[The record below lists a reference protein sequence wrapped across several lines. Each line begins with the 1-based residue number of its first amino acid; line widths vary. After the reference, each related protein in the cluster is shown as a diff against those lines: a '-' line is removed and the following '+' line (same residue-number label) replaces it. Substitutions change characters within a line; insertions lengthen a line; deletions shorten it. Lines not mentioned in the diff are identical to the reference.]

1 MANLNKSSQQAS
13 SNMDSTLP
21 DTDLPLTNNALVVLV
36 CRYLKKNEYG
46 RVVETPEEMFSRV
59 ARTIARADLMYDENA
74 DVDALAWTFYEIMT
88 SLRFMP
94 NSPTLMNAGRE
105 LGQLSACFVLPIED
119 SIESIFKAIQYTAMI
134 HKSGGGTGFSFSRI
148 RPRGD
153 RVKSTHGIASGPIS
167 FMTIFDV
174 ATETVK
180 QGGARRGA
188 NMAILKVD
196 HPDIEEFITAKT
208 RIDRLNNFN
217 ISVALTEKFMEAVE
231 RGEDYALV
239 NPRNGKEVRWISAS
253 AIFDKIVESAWSS
266 GEPGIVFLDRINR
279 TNPTPDLG
287 QIESTNPCVTKDTFV
302 QTSEGPRQVSDITGY
317 KGNVVLD
324 GDTYPIVS
332 DGFFC
337 TGRKEVLR
345 LRTQEGYSLRLT
357 SDHLVLKAEKIIRKR
372 IKTGWIKAGDL
383 RTGDKILINNHRSLK
398 SWEGPYGED
407 EGYLLGLLI
416 GDGTLKEDKAVLSVW
431 TPRAVVN
438 GEYWAGHGPQ
448 AVMEKVL
455 EHALKLPHRSDFKGW
470 MEVPGRGEYRLS
482 LGYMKKV
489 AAELGLKPGNKT
501 ITPEIEKCS
510 FTFYRGFLGGIFDAD
525 GSIQG
530 SQAKGVSLRLAQS
543 DLTMLETV
551 QRMLLRVGI
560 ASRIYRYRRPA
571 GKSLLPDGRG
581 GHRAYKTQAQH
592 ELVLSKDNLQR
603 FHEVIGLT
611 DSEKAKRLE
620 RLLGRYDR
628 RPNRERFVA
637 TVKDIE
643 PDGVEDVY
651 DVSVAGIHAF
661 DANGFVVHNCGEQPL
676 LPYESCNLGSI
687 NLGRFV
693 KDGKIDYPALKETVW
708 QAVHFL
714 DNVIDVNEFPLEEIR
729 NMTLQTRKIGLGVMG
744 FADLL
749 ICLGI
754 PYNSDGAI
762 SLAGELM
769 SFMDKE
775 SKAASAELAKKRGN
789 FPAYKGSVYDSPET
803 PFMRNATTTTIAPTG
818 TISIIAGASSGI
830 EPLFAISYIRRVLD
844 GTELVETHPL
854 FIEAMKGAGKYSDAL
869 MEKIAE
875 CGSVQGLDEVP
886 EDLKRIFVTSMDV
899 SPEGHIAIQAAFQ
912 KDIDNAVSKTINF
925 ADDAT
930 KDSVRSAYLLA
941 WNLGLK
947 GITIYRS
954 GTRPA
959 QVLSL
964 KKEREGAGAAETIM
978 QADTNGKIAPRPRP
992 IKTHGITERVRTG
1005 CGNLYVT
1012 VNWDD
1017 KDICEV
1023 FAQMGKAGG
1032 CAACQIE
1039 AESRLISL
1047 ALRSGIRVQ
1056 SIVTQLAGIR
1066 CPSPIW
1072 HEGGQILSCPDAI
1085 AKVLASASG
1094 VEIEKGNPAVM
1105 SCPEC
1110 GAVLE
1115 PESGCFVCRS
1125 CGFSRCD

>member
-1 MANLNKSSQQAS
+1 MANLNESSQPAS
-13 SNMDSTLP
+13 SSKDSSLP
-21 DTDLPLTNNALVVLV
+21 NTDLPLTNNALVVLAR
-36 CRYLKKNEYG
+36 RYLKKDEQG
-46 RVVETPEEMFSRV
+46 RIVETPEEMFRRV
-59 ARTIARADLMYDENA
+59 ARTIAQADLMYDKNA
-74 DVDALAWTFYEIMT
+74 DVDALDEVFYEVMT

-105 LGQLSACFVLPIED
+105 LGQLSACFVIPIED
-119 SIESIFKAIQYTAMI
+119 SIESIFEAIQHTAMI

-148 RPRGD
+148 RPKGD

-188 NMAILKVD
+188 NIAILKVD
-196 HPDIEEFITAKT
+196 HPDIEEFIITKT

-231 RGEDYALV
+231 QGEDYALV
-239 NPRNGKEVRWISAS
+239 NPRTGKEVRWISAS

-287 QIESTNPCVTKDTFV
+287 QIESTNPC
-302 QTSEGPRQVSDITGY
+302 
-317 KGNVVLD
+317 
-324 GDTYPIVS
+324 
-332 DGFFC
+332 
-337 TGRKEVLR
+337 
-345 LRTQEGYSLRLT
+345 
-357 SDHLVLKAEKIIRKR
+357 
-372 IKTGWIKAGDL
+372 
-383 RTGDKILINNHRSLK
+383 
-398 SWEGPYGED
+398 
-407 EGYLLGLLI
+407 
-416 GDGTLKEDKAVLSVW
+416 
-431 TPRAVVN
+431 
-438 GEYWAGHGPQ
+438 
-448 AVMEKVL
+448 
-455 EHALKLPHRSDFKGW
+455 
-470 MEVPGRGEYRLS
+470 
-482 LGYMKKV
+482 
-489 AAELGLKPGNKT
+489 
-501 ITPEIEKCS
+501 
-510 FTFYRGFLGGIFDAD
+510 
-525 GSIQG
+525 
-530 SQAKGVSLRLAQS
+530 
-543 DLTMLETV
+543 
-551 QRMLLRVGI
+551 
-560 ASRIYRYRRPA
+560 
-571 GKSLLPDGRG
+571 
-581 GHRAYKTQAQH
+581 
-592 ELVLSKDNLQR
+592 
-603 FHEVIGLT
+603 
-611 DSEKAKRLE
+611 
-620 RLLGRYDR
+620 
-628 RPNRERFVA
+628 
-637 TVKDIE
+637 
-643 PDGVEDVY
+643 
-651 DVSVAGIHAF
+651 
-661 DANGFVVHNCGEQPL
+661 GEQPL

-693 KDGKIDYPALKETVW
+693 KDGEIDYPALKETVW

-714 DNVIDVNEFPLEEIR
+714 DNVIDVNKFPLEEIR
-729 NMTLQTRKIGLGVMG
+729 NMTLRTRKIGLGIMG

-749 ICLGI
+749 ICLNI
-754 PYNSDGAI
+754 PYNSDRAV
-762 SLAGELM
+762 SLAGEIM

-789 FPAYKGSVYDSPET
+789 FPAYKGSIYDNPET
-803 PFMRNATTTTIAPTG
+803 TYMRNATTTTIAPTG

-854 FIEAMKGAGKYSDAL
+854 FIKAMEAAGKYSDAL

-875 CGSVQGLDEVP
+875 CGSVQDLDEVP

-899 SPEGHIAIQAAFQ
+899 SPEDHIAIQAAFQ
-912 KDIDNAVSKTINF
+912 RDIDNAVSKTINF
-925 ADDAT
+925 SDEAT
-930 KDSVRSAYLLA
+930 KDSIRNAYLLA
-941 WNLGLK
+941 WNQGLK

-954 GTRPA
+954 GSRPV

-964 KKEREGAGAAETIM
+964 KKEKKRADAAESIM
-978 QADTNGKIAPRPRP
+978 QVGTNGKIAPRPRP
-992 IKTHGITERVRTG
+992 LKTRGITERVRTG

-1056 SIVTQLAGIR
+1056 SIVGQLAGIR

-1094 VEIEKGNPAVM
+1094 IEIEKANPVIM
-1105 SCPEC
+1105 NCPDC

-1115 PESGCFVCRS
+1115 TEGGCFLCRS
-1125 CGFSRCD
+1125 CGFSKCD

>member
-1 MANLNKSSQQAS
+1 MANLIESSQPAS
-13 SNMDSTLP
+13 SSTDSSLP
-21 DTDLPLTNNALVVLV
+21 NTDLLLTNNALVVLAR
-36 CRYLKKNEYG
+36 RYLKKDEQGKNF
-46 RVVETPEEMFSRV
+46 ETPEEMFRRV
-59 ARTIARADLMYDENA
+59 ARTIAKADLIYDENA
-74 DVDALAWTFYEIMT
+74 DVDALAETFYGIMT

-105 LGQLSACFVLPIED
+105 LAQLSACFVLPIDD
-119 SIESIFKAIQYTAMI
+119 SIESIFEAIQHTAMI

-153 RVKSTHGIASGPIS
+153 RVKSTQGIASGPIS

-180 QGGARRGA
+180 QGGTRRGA
-188 NMAILKVD
+188 NMAILRVD
-196 HPDIEEFITAKT
+196 HPDIEEFITTKT

-239 NPRNGKEVRWISAS
+239 NPRTGKEVRWISAS
-253 AIFDKIVESAWSS
+253 AVFDKIVESAWNS

-287 QIESTNPCVTKDTFV
+287 EIESTNP
-302 QTSEGPRQVSDITGY
+302 
-317 KGNVVLD
+317 
-324 GDTYPIVS
+324 
-332 DGFFC
+332 
-337 TGRKEVLR
+337 
-345 LRTQEGYSLRLT
+345 
-357 SDHLVLKAEKIIRKR
+357 
-372 IKTGWIKAGDL
+372 
-383 RTGDKILINNHRSLK
+383 
-398 SWEGPYGED
+398 
-407 EGYLLGLLI
+407 
-416 GDGTLKEDKAVLSVW
+416 
-431 TPRAVVN
+431 
-438 GEYWAGHGPQ
+438 
-448 AVMEKVL
+448 
-455 EHALKLPHRSDFKGW
+455 
-470 MEVPGRGEYRLS
+470 
-482 LGYMKKV
+482 
-489 AAELGLKPGNKT
+489 
-501 ITPEIEKCS
+501 
-510 FTFYRGFLGGIFDAD
+510 
-525 GSIQG
+525 
-530 SQAKGVSLRLAQS
+530 
-543 DLTMLETV
+543 
-551 QRMLLRVGI
+551 
-560 ASRIYRYRRPA
+560 
-571 GKSLLPDGRG
+571 
-581 GHRAYKTQAQH
+581 
-592 ELVLSKDNLQR
+592 
-603 FHEVIGLT
+603 
-611 DSEKAKRLE
+611 
-620 RLLGRYDR
+620 
-628 RPNRERFVA
+628 
-637 TVKDIE
+637 
-643 PDGVEDVY
+643 
-651 DVSVAGIHAF
+651 
-661 DANGFVVHNCGEQPL
+661 CGEQPL
-676 LPYESCNLGSI
+676 LPHESCNLGSI

-693 KDGKIDYPALKETVW
+693 KNGKIDYPALKETVW

-714 DNVIDVNEFPLEEIR
+714 DNVIDANKFPLKEIR
-729 NMTLQTRKIGLGVMG
+729 NMTLRTRKIGLGVMG

-749 ICLGI
+749 ICLDI
-754 PYNSDGAI
+754 PYNSDRAV
-762 SLAGELM
+762 SLAEEVM

-789 FPAYKGSVYDSPET
+789 FPAYKGSIYDSPET

-830 EPLFAISYIRRVLD
+830 EPLFAISYIRRVMD

-854 FIEAMKGAGKYSDAL
+854 FVKAMKAAGKYSDAL

-899 SPEGHIAIQAAFQ
+899 SPEDHIAIQAAFQ
-912 KDIDNAVSKTINF
+912 RDIDNAVSKTINF
-925 ADDAT
+925 PDNAT
-930 KDSVRSAYLLA
+930 KDSIRSAYLLA
-941 WNLGLK
+941 WNQGLK

-954 GTRPA
+954 GSRPV

-964 KKEREGAGAAETIM
+964 KKERERAGAAETIM
-978 QADTNGKIAPRPRP
+978 QMGTNGKIAPRPRP
-992 IKTHGITERVRTG
+992 LKTHGITERVRTG

-1056 SIVTQLAGIR
+1056 SIVSQLVGIR

-1105 SCPEC
+1105 NCPEC

-1115 PESGCFVCRS
+1115 PEGGCFLCRS
-1125 CGFSRCD
+1125 CGFSKCD

>member
-1 MANLNKSSQQAS
+1 MANLMESSRQAS
-13 SNMDSTLP
+13 SNTDSTLP
-21 DTDLPLTNNALVVLV
+21 DTDLPLADNALVVLA
-36 CRYLKKNEYG
+36 CRYLKKDEHG
-46 RVVETPEEMFSRV
+46 RVVETPEDMFRRV
-59 ARTIARADLMYDENA
+59 AETIARADLLYDENA
-74 DVDALAWTFYEIMT
+74 DVDTLAGTFYEIMT

-105 LGQLSACFVLPIED
+105 LGQLAACFVLPIED
-119 SIESIFKAIQYTAMI
+119 SIESIFQAIQHTAMI

-188 NMAILKVD
+188 NMAVLRVD

-217 ISVALTEKFMEAVE
+217 ISVALTDKFMEAVE
-231 RGEDYALV
+231 RSGDYALV
-239 NPRNGKEVRWISAS
+239 NPRNGKEVRRISAS
-253 AIFDKIVESAWSS
+253 AVFDRIVEAAWNS

-287 QIESTNPCVTKDTFV
+287 QIESTNPC
-302 QTSEGPRQVSDITGY
+302 
-317 KGNVVLD
+317 
-324 GDTYPIVS
+324 
-332 DGFFC
+332 
-337 TGRKEVLR
+337 
-345 LRTQEGYSLRLT
+345 
-357 SDHLVLKAEKIIRKR
+357 
-372 IKTGWIKAGDL
+372 
-383 RTGDKILINNHRSLK
+383 
-398 SWEGPYGED
+398 
-407 EGYLLGLLI
+407 
-416 GDGTLKEDKAVLSVW
+416 
-431 TPRAVVN
+431 
-438 GEYWAGHGPQ
+438 
-448 AVMEKVL
+448 
-455 EHALKLPHRSDFKGW
+455 
-470 MEVPGRGEYRLS
+470 
-482 LGYMKKV
+482 
-489 AAELGLKPGNKT
+489 
-501 ITPEIEKCS
+501 
-510 FTFYRGFLGGIFDAD
+510 
-525 GSIQG
+525 
-530 SQAKGVSLRLAQS
+530 
-543 DLTMLETV
+543 
-551 QRMLLRVGI
+551 
-560 ASRIYRYRRPA
+560 
-571 GKSLLPDGRG
+571 
-581 GHRAYKTQAQH
+581 
-592 ELVLSKDNLQR
+592 
-603 FHEVIGLT
+603 
-611 DSEKAKRLE
+611 
-620 RLLGRYDR
+620 
-628 RPNRERFVA
+628 
-637 TVKDIE
+637 
-643 PDGVEDVY
+643 
-651 DVSVAGIHAF
+651 
-661 DANGFVVHNCGEQPL
+661 GEQPL

-687 NLGRFV
+687 NLGRFA
-693 KDGKIDYPALKETVW
+693 KDGGIDYPALRETVW

-714 DNVIDVNEFPLEEIR
+714 DNVIDVNRFPLEEIR
-729 NMTLQTRKIGLGVMG
+729 DMTLRTRKIGLGVMG

-754 PYNSDGAI
+754 PYNSDRAI

-775 SKAASAELAKKRGN
+775 SKAASAELAKERGN
-789 FPAYKGSVYDSPET
+789 FSAYKGSIYDNPDT
-803 PFMRNATTTTIAPTG
+803 PYMRNATTTTIAPTG

-844 GTELVETHPL
+844 GTELVEAHPL
-854 FIEAMKGAGKYSDAL
+854 FIEAMKGAGRYSDAL

-899 SPEGHIAIQAAFQ
+899 SPEDHIAIQAAFQ
-912 KDIDNAVSKTINF
+912 KDTDNAVSKTINF
-925 ADDAT
+925 PAEAT
-930 KDSVRSAYLLA
+930 RDSVRSAYLLA
-941 WNLGLK
+941 WNQGLK

-954 GTRPA
+954 GTRPV

-964 KKEREGAGAAETIM
+964 KKDRGEAGPAETIIH
-978 QADTNGKIAPRPRP
+978 ADTNGKIAPRPRP
-992 IKTHGITERVRTG
+992 PKTRGITERVRTG

-1056 SIVTQLAGIR
+1056 SIVSQLAGIR

-1105 SCPEC
+1105 NCPEC

-1115 PESGCFVCRS
+1115 PESGCFLCRS
-1125 CGFSRCD
+1125 CGFSKCD